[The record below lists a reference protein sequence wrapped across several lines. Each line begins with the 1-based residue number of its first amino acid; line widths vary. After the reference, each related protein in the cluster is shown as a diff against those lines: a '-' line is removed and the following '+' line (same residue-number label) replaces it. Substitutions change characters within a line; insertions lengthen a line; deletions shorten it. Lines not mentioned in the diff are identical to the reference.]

1 MVGIRSGMKYQI
13 TKQQVEALSRGE
25 VITCG
30 YMSFKASG
38 RVREICKVILDKY
51 TPDYFNTIIERGVV
65 LTNIYVTPR
74 GLRKKRRRRR

>member
-1 MVGIRSGMKYQI
+1 MKYQI

-38 RVREICKVILDKY
+38 RVQDICRAILNKNMPDFFKV
-51 TPDYFNTIIERGVV
+51 IIERGGIVTNMYVV
-65 LTNIYVTPR
+65 PKGMR
-74 GLRKKRRRRR
+74 RKRRRRV